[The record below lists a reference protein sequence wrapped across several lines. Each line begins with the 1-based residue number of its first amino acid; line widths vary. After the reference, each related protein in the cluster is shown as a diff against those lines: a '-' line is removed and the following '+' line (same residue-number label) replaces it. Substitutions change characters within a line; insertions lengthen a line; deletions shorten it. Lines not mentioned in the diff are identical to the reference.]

1 MKKIVKALVALV
13 LLAALLIGEFHVI
26 MNNIEVYHADGY
38 VYVEIMGTTYKY

>member
-26 MNNIEVYHADGY
+26 MNSVEAYHADGY
-38 VYVEIMGTTYKY
+38 VYIEVMGTTHKY